1 MFRQARSVNQTSN
14 GFVSKVAT
22 NTTPSGDAGSATGAS
37 IIELGSNAGI
47 MSYPNAVVFVPYAVA
62 ASNNTFSVRVI
73 GWTRYGDT
81 STTWLWIPVTL
92 CEIACTAGTSPGVAA
107 MNIDNTHLFA
117 DTVTLTTG
125 DAAST
130 LLSSPADN
138 TIASVMTD
146 LRGAAKLEFSF
157 TTGGSATSCNALYRF
172 V

>member
-1 MFRQARSVNQTSN
+1 MTPIFPGTDCSMFRQARAVNQTSN

-92 CEIACTAGTSPGVAA
+92 CEIACT
-107 MNIDNTHLFA
+107 
-117 DTVTLTTG
+117 
-125 DAAST
+125 
-130 LLSSPADN
+130 
-138 TIASVMTD
+138 
-146 LRGAAKLEFSF
+146 
-157 TTGGSATSCNALYRF
+157 
-172 V
+172 